1 MTAVTPLRVLPRQ
14 SKGRVCATRPIP
26 LGAALRVKATTEK
39 NPMKSCCSPNSAQQQ
54 PLDLVGA
61 SRYWPRDRPPRRDA
75 ILALLAGAV
84 DWSGIEAMIRPVY
97 ESDIRLRGRKGFS
110 LGMMIRITALA
121 WLWSA
126 SDRNLENAL
135 LDSKALAR
143 FAGLDAWTP
152 RPPSASAIRAFRDLL
167 KRTTG
172 PDGVFDLHTALV
184 DAIRGGI
191 HAAGLE
197 FRHGV
202 ICEPIFR
209 RALSPTIHAVTELS

>member
-1 MTAVTPLRVLPRQ
+1 
-14 SKGRVCATRPIP
+14 
-26 LGAALRVKATTEK
+26 
-39 NPMKSCCSPNSAQQQ
+39 MKSCCSPNSAQQQ

-75 ILALLAGAV
+75 VLALIDSAI
-84 DWSGIEAMIRPVY
+84 DWPAIENMVRPFY
-97 ESDIRLRGRKGFS
+97 EADVRRRGRRGHSMK
-110 LGMMIRITALA
+110 MMVRIMTLA
-121 WLWSA
+121 WLWGGA
-126 SDRNLENAL
+126 SDRALEHSL

-172 PDGVFDLHTALV
+172 PDGVFDLHQHLV

-197 FRHGV
+197 YRPG
-202 ICEPIFR
+202 IIQEPIFR
-209 RALSPTIHAVTELS
+209 RALSPAIRAMELS

>member
-1 MTAVTPLRVLPRQ
+1 
-14 SKGRVCATRPIP
+14 
-26 LGAALRVKATTEK
+26 
-39 NPMKSCCSPNSAQQQ
+39 MKSCCSPNSAQQ

-75 ILALLAGAV
+75 ILAMLDSAV
-84 DWSGIEAMIRPVY
+84 DWTAIEAAVRPHY
-97 ESDIRLRGRKGFS
+97 ETDIRRRGRKGHS
-110 LGMMIRITALA
+110 LRMMIRITALA

-172 PDGVFDLHTALV
+172 PDGVFDLHQHLV

-191 HAAGLE
+191 RKAGLE

-202 ICEPIFR
+202 ISEPLFR
-209 RALSPTIHAVTELS
+209 RSMSPLLPPAPVSEVNNEVAEQ